1 MLFQKFLNCKFSS
14 LNIYRD
20 IQTSHFILGELWKF
34 VLFEQFKNH
43 LSCQIYVYVIVIVLH
58 DLLDIWSVCSD
69 RSHFILGS
77 GSILFFSL
85 FLLSMLLDVCQ
96 FNFFLRGSFGFIY
109 LLHCFSVFNFLD
121 FCSYFIIFFLL
132 PLGLIWSSYNRLF
145 T

>member
-1 MLFQKFLNCKFSS
+1 MLFQSFLNCKFSC

-20 IQTSHFILGELWKF
+20 IQMSHFILGELWKF
-34 VLFEQFKNH
+34 VLFEQHKNY
-43 LSCQIYVYVIVIVLH
+43 LSCQIYVYIIVIVLN
-58 DLLDIWSVCSD
+58 DLLDMWSVCSD

-77 GSILFFSL
+77 GSILFFL
-85 FLLSMLLDVCQ
+85 FSNVAEVCR